1 MFFVEIGTGKHMR
14 LYSYLILIMIIIGPL
29 AGCISNGVDGE
40 TGETGPEGLNG
51 QDGLDGSSL
60 HFVDSI
66 EQLPVCDPSLLG
78 QIYFVSSSGGFQY
91 CSILPS
97 IKPGWMV
104 VNLTGPAGQTGVDGQ
119 SGIDGSPGPYGEN
132 GSNGSSGLTTLAT
145 TTLEPNG
152 SYCQSGGVKI
162 SVGLDDNANGVL
174 EEGERLETTYICNG
188 VNGMNGINGS
198 SSSFT
203 MLTAVSSPSHSM
215 DCTAGGRVIKQGL
228 DNGDNAGI
236 SQNGILELG
245 EVDYRTTYCSFYD
258 GIGAQIPYKIKTE
271 NGSDTMGIENTN
283 LEWQDLPS
291 LDGMFFFTADD
302 NVHGVELWAYS
313 NVNNT
318 SWMVKDLYQGSTG
331 SSPANPIIVNNTLV
345 FSAEAV
351 DVGVELWAYSLNNNT
366 VWLVADINNGTD
378 SSMVLNRMMVN
389 VGNTIYF
396 NADDGNSGTEL
407 WGFNLSNFTTW
418 LVADINPGSQS
429 SNNFYNHNAVIIDS
443 TVMFTAWDGD
453 PNAAGYALWAHDD
466 ESQMTW
472 KVHGTL
478 AVVEMLP
485 VVNKTL
491 YFSASLT
498 SGTQLWAYDV
508 SNNSVWFIK
517 YFGSGS
523 AGNWLAQSMAIL
535 VDDTIYF
542 DADDGTSGSELWA
555 HNTSNGSTWLV
566 HDINSGQNDSNPGGV
581 VEIVDKT
588 IYFAAGNGTSSFP
601 YHQTLWA
608 HNTENHSTWELSPR
622 ILLCWPCGEMIEVY
636 GSTIYLNAWS
646 YDNGSELWAY
656 ETLNQSGWQM
666 FDLSQLTHNGWP
678 GSHFSRLDGNML
690 YFSGH
695 DGTNQFGK
703 LWGIELSGVS
713 HRIYYN

>member
-14 LYSYLILIMIIIGPL
+14 LYSYLVLIMIIFGPL

-40 TGETGPEGLNG
+40 TGETGPEGLKG
-51 QDGLDGSSL
+51 QDGVDGSSL

-97 IKPGWMV
+97 VEPGWMV

-236 SQNGILELG
+236 SQNGILESG
-245 EVDYRTTYCSFYD
+245 EIDYRTTYCSFYD

-271 NGSDTMGIENTN
+271 NGSNTTGIMNTN
-283 LEWQDLPS
+283 VEWQDLPS
-291 LDGMFFFTADD
+291 LDGMFFFIADD

-318 SWMVKDLYQGSTG
+318 SWMVNDLYQGSTG
-331 SSPANPIIVNNTLV
+331 SSPSNPIIVNDTLL
-345 FSAEAV
+345 FSAQTV
-351 DVGVELWAYSLNNNT
+351 DAGIELWAYSLKNNT
-366 VWLVADINNGTD
+366 VWLVADINNGTN
-378 SSMVLNRMMVN
+378 SSMPGDYMIVN
-389 VGNTIYF
+389 VGEAIYF
-396 NADDGNSGTEL
+396 DANDGSSGSEL
-407 WGFNLSNFTTW
+407 WAFNLSNGTTW
-418 LVADINPGSQS
+418 QVADINPGSQLS
-429 SNNFYNHNAVIIDS
+429 SPSLYGTAVVIDS

-453 PNAAGYALWAHDD
+453 PNTAGWTLWAHDD
-466 ESQMTW
+466 DSQMTW
-472 KVHGTL
+472 KVNGNLAVAEML
-478 AVVEMLP
+478 AVVDT
-485 VVNKTL
+485 TL
-491 YFSASLT
+491 YFSAYLT
-498 SGTQLWAYDV
+498 AGTQLWAYDV
-508 SNNSVWFIK
+508 SNNSVWFIE
-517 YFGSGS
+517 FFGHGSG
-523 AGNWLAQSMAIL
+523 GNWLAQSMAIL

-555 HNTSNGSTWLV
+555 HNTSNGSTWLI

-581 VEIVDKT
+581 VEILDKT
-588 IYFAAGNGTSSFP
+588 IYFAAENGTTFN
-601 YHQTLWA
+601 TRTIWA

-622 ILLCWPCGEMIEVY
+622 ILLDWQGGGMIEVY
-636 GSTIYLNAWS
+636 GSTIYLQASS
-646 YDNGSELWAY
+646 YSNGSELWAY
-656 ETLNQSGWQM
+656 ETLNHSGWQM
-666 FDLSQLTHNGWP
+666 FDLSNDNRNSWTGKY
-678 GSHFSRLDGNML
+678 FSRLDGNML
-690 YFSGH
+690 YFSGY
-695 DGTNQFGK
+695 DGKTFAEME
-703 LWGIELSGVS
+703 LWGFELSGIS
-713 HRIYYN
+713 HRIYYD